1 MYLVKSGHLTAITL
15 QTKHISRKKNKF
27 ISISSI
33 VLWEVIP
40 WLIKIRKYGEVTMIS
55 HIYYL
60 NKIKILTR
68 QLLHA

>member
-55 HIYYL
+55 CSKTFHI
-60 NKIKILTR
+60 
-68 QLLHA
+68 LLKQNQNID